1 MNEDLVKKIN
11 KAIATN
17 DQETLEML
25 KQNQE

>member
-1 MNEDLVKKIN
+1 MNEELVKKIN